1 MSSSSTSTPRRTR
14 GRLVFAVLAVAAAT
28 ALGLWWLTSRG
39 SPAPAAPPR
48 TAVTTV
54 AVAPRDMPT
63 WVSGVGTV
71 TPINV
76 VTVKS
81 RVDGQLD
88 KVAFEEGQMV
98 AAGDLLAQIDPRPFQ
113 ASLAQAEGASRRD
126 AAQHANAELDLARYA
141 KLSSLQVV
149 PRQQLDAQ
157 KAQAE
162 ALLATVASDK
172 GAVDAARLDLSF
184 TRITAPIAGRVGQ
197 RIVDAGT
204 QVHASDTTGLVT
216 ITQIEPIT
224 VAFSVSQDVLASLAE
239 AQRTAPLAVTV
250 SARDGSKQ
258 LASGE
263 LVFIDSQVAAGTGQ
277 VVVKARF
284 ANRDHA
290 LWPGAFVAAKLLL
303 STQQGALTVPDA
315 ALQRDAS
322 GSFVYVVDAGH
333 TARLRRV
340 QTGVS
345 ADGYTLITG
354 GVAVGE
360 HVVIEGQGDLQP
372 DVAVDERSAATAVH
386 S

>member
-1 MSSSSTSTPRRTR
+1 M
-14 GRLVFAVLAVAAAT
+14 
-28 ALGLWWLTSRG
+28 
-39 SPAPAAPPR
+39 R

-54 AVAPRDMPT
+54 AVARRDMPT

-239 AQRTAPLAVTV
+239 AQRNAPLAVTV
-250 SARDGSKQ
+250 SARDGSKE

-322 GSFVYVVDAGH
+322 GSFVYIVDASH
-333 TARLRRV
+333 MARLRRV

-372 DVAVDERSAATAVH
+372 DVAVDERNAATAAH
-386 S
+386 A